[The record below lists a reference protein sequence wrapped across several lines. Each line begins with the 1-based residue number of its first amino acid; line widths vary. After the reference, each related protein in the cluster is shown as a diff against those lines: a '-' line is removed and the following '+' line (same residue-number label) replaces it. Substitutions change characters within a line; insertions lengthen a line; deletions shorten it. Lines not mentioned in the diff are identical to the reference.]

1 MEKSEGGMRVRIAL
15 TGDVALDLLAPYF
28 REAGYEVYVP
38 AGFGTWQQ
46 ELLNPASGLHRFK
59 PDYIYDVPA
68 AAALLAGEIPNF
80 TDERLAKLA
89 ALPYSLAGIHA
100 LVEEL
105 WWRTHAEPRKILAV
119 DADNTLWQGILSEDG
134 AAALKPYEE
143 FQRALLALRD
153 EGVTLVLLTKNDVF
167 EFRADMP
174 LKSADFGAV
183 RMNWAPKA
191 GNLIEACRE
200 LNLSTDSV
208 VFLDD
213 NPYERAQMT
222 AHLPE
227 VMTVPFTP
235 PPTATLIRRLRQYF
249 FAQMGQTE
257 EDRLRAADYAHRRLA
272 PLPSAFQS
280 VADYLASLDLR
291 VEARTART
299 DDLDRLAQ
307 MAGKTNQFNS
317 TTHRFTRADF
327 ERILANPMKQIFVYR
342 TADRFGVQGIVSYV
356 IYDALSDAIT
366 EWVMSCRA
374 MGRTLEYFVTAD
386 LIQKLGYLPAIDFDE
401 SPKNQPFRLF
411 LDGNKMQPTA
421 YQEAVV

>member
-1 MEKSEGGMRVRIAL
+1 MHVRIAL

-46 ELLNPASGLHRFK
+46 ELLDSESGLHSFK

-68 AAALLAGEIPNF
+68 AAAVLAEEVPGF
-80 TDERLAKLA
+80 TDDRLA
-89 ALPYSLAGIHA
+89 ALASMPYSLAGIHA

-134 AAALKPYEE
+134 AAALKPYTE
-143 FQRALLALRD
+143 FQRALLSLRD
-153 EGVTLVLLTKNDVF
+153 EGVTLVLLTKNDAF

-174 LKSADFGAV
+174 LKCADFGAV

-213 NPYERAQMT
+213 NPFERAQMT

-235 PPTATLIRRLRQYF
+235 PPNATLIRRLRQYF

-272 PLPSAFQS
+272 PKPSEFQS
-280 VADYLASLDLR
+280 VADYLASLELR
-291 VEARTART
+291 VEARTAKEA
-299 DDLDRLAQ
+299 DLDRLTQ

-317 TTHRFTRADF
+317 TTHRLTRADF
-327 ERILANPMKQIFVYR
+327 ERLLANPMKQIFVYR
-342 TADRFGVQGIVSYV
+342 TADRFGVQGIVCYV

-374 MGRTLEYFVTAD
+374 MGRTLEYFVVAD
-386 LIQKLGYLPAIDFDE
+386 LIQKLGYLPAIDFVA
-401 SPKNQPFRLF
+401 SPKNTPFRLF
-411 LDGNKMQPTA
+411 LEGNKMQPTA
-421 YQEAVV
+421 YREAAV